1 MTRSMQ
7 IITKHNFI
15 VIGVAIVISIC
26 IFIFGRAGK
35 RQTSK
40 LHKLSYSAFYQP
52 TGWGYNILV
61 DDKIYIHQ
69 ELVPGLPVKN
79 GFRKKEYA
87 EKAAQMVI
95 QKMLK
100 KVVPNLSEN
109 ELTHICS
116 IDSLIFDQQPVN
128 H

>member
-1 MTRSMQ
+1 M
-7 IITKHNFI
+7 
-15 VIGVAIVISIC
+15 
-26 IFIFGRAGK
+26 
-35 RQTSK
+35 
-40 LHKLSYSAFYQP
+40 AFS
-52 TGWGYNILV
+52 
-61 DDKIYIHQ
+61 
-69 ELVPGLPVKN
+69 
-79 GFRKKEYA
+79 KKEYA